1 MSLKLIQLVQ
11 GGMGVDVSTP
21 PLAKEVSMRGGQG
34 TVTGAAADIVVA
46 RKLQK
51 GDPGGDYRRALAHF
65 PFPEIAKLVLDE
77 YFVPSDDPT
86 HGPPFKS
93 TIRPSLDPSRLAI
106 ALLVCANFAIVWLA
120 KEGHSNP
127 ISINYLEK
135 MAMVHLHSIYGAMLA
150 GIDII
155 TMGAGI
161 PLHIPAV
168 LDAYARGEAAEY
180 PVPITGLDSGTITMR
195 FDPATFFGQSMPA
208 LKRPKFLPIVSSDT
222 LAKWLNK
229 ELPGRVD
236 GFVIEGPEAGG
247 HSAKPRRKPPAF
259 NSSGEPVYDDLD
271 KPNFKKLVALGLPF
285 WLAGGY
291 ASPHGLAQALSVGAT
306 GIQAGSI
313 FALCNESGLDPK
325 IRREIIR
332 LYHHGKLRVRKD
344 PRASSTGYPFNVVQ
358 MFGTLS
364 DDGVYSDRHRT
375 CSQGALLT
383 PHRLPN
389 GSIVYR
395 CSAEPVRVYQANGGD
410 LADTIGVRCLCN
422 GLLSVVRRGDPGEPP
437 IGTLGSDT
445 GFLRYL
451 TPEWYSSYT
460 AAQAMEYLLGPALQ

>member
-1 MSLKLIQLVQ
+1 MFRPVVQ
-11 GGMGVDVSTP
+11 GGMGVDVSP
-21 PLAKEVSMRGGQG
+21 PRLAKEVSMLDGQVGQG
-34 TVTGAAADIVVA
+34 TVTGAAVDIVVA
-46 RKLQK
+46 RKLQN
-51 GDPGGDYRRALAHF
+51 GDPGGDYRRALDHF
-65 PFPEIAKLVLDE
+65 PFPEIAQLVLDE
-77 YFVPSDDPT
+77 YFMLSDDSTPRIYKPT
-86 HGPPFKS
+86 L
-93 TIRPSLDPSRLAI
+93 RPSLEPSRLAI
-106 ALLVCANFAIVWLA
+106 ALLICANFATVWLA
-120 KEGHSNP
+120 KEGHENP

-135 MAMVHLHSIYGAMLA
+135 MAMVHLYSIYGAMLA
-150 GIDII
+150 GVDII

-161 PLHIPAV
+161 PLHIPDV

-195 FDPATFFGQSMPA
+195 FDPSEFFGQTVAA
-208 LKRPKFLPIVSSDT
+208 LKRPKFLPIVSTDT
-222 LAKWLNK
+222 LATLLKKKLSGGVW
-229 ELPGRVD
+229 
-236 GFVIEGPEAGG
+236 GFVIEGPGAGG

-291 ASPHGLAQALSVGAT
+291 ASPEGLAQALSVGAA
-306 GIQAGSI
+306 GIQVGSI

-325 IRREIIR
+325 IRCEVIR

-344 PRASSTGYPFNVVQ
+344 PRASSTGYPFNVIQ
-358 MFGTLS
+358 LFGSLS

-383 PHRLPN
+383 PHRMPD
-389 GSIVYR
+389 GTIVYR
-395 CSAEPVRVYQANGGD
+395 CTAEPGRMYEAHGGD

-422 GLLSVVRRGDPGEPP
+422 GLLSVVRLGDPGEPP

-445 GFLRYL
+445 GFLHYL
-451 TPEWYSSYT
+451 TPNWYSSYS
-460 AAQAMEYLLGPALQ
+460 AAQAMDYILNRVA